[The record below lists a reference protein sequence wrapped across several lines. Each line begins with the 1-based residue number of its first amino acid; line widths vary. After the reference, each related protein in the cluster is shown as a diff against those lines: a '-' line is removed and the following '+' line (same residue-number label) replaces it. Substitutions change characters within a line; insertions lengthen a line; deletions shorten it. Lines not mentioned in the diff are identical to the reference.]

1 MKTDKKT
8 VGFGGGFTD
17 ARTVRPRCRATAV
30 LPRDFGYRYR
40 VVASNENARQV
51 LQHRTG
57 ASNGAYQM
65 TEDILTHM
73 PRWKRCGVYAIV
85 AGSVTGIIPLAAAEL
100 VADAF
105 TGVLMALESLIGS
118 GMMAALGIGMCMVTI
133 IACMAYLF
141 KLVIAR

>member
-1 MKTDKKT
+1 MKTEIKT
-8 VGFGGGFTD
+8 VGFGGGFTN
-17 ARTVRPRCRATAV
+17 AQTVRPKRCATPMVHA
-30 LPRDFGYRYR
+30 RYCEDAR
-40 VVASNENARQV
+40 VAAKKDARPKRQ
-51 LQHRTG
+51 LRTG
-57 ASNGAYQM
+57 ASDCAQQL

-73 PRWKRCGVYAIV
+73 PRWKRWGIYAIV
-85 AGSVTGIIPLAAAEL
+85 AGSVTGIIPLATAEL

-118 GMMAALGIGMCMVTI
+118 GMMSALGIGLCIAAI